1 MSDSLPPPAPPAPRP
16 RSGRRVFAA
25 GALSALLL
33 IGIIG
38 ASVVIGFR
46 LASDAEE
53 SNLVTPTSAAVKD
66 SEVAPNQST
75 GDLEHSASTTEPAS
89 TDTTVAATC
98 ARSSTTRSNA
108 DILFG
113 QVYFTVNSEVRDAD
127 FYGDRYEFVE
137 VRRQSLPLLTDSL
150 EGAVTAKRSST
161 PTLSS
166 GPDQRIALLESQIIA
181 DLKSLYSAIDDQRIK
196 DKLLDLKDALDER
209 LRLIDQLAAAS
220 GC

>member
-1 MSDSLPPPAPPAPRP
+1 
-16 RSGRRVFAA
+16 
-25 GALSALLL
+25 
-33 IGIIG
+33 
-38 ASVVIGFR
+38 
-46 LASDAEE
+46 
-53 SNLVTPTSAAVKD
+53 
-66 SEVAPNQST
+66 
-75 GDLEHSASTTEPAS
+75 
-89 TDTTVAATC
+89 
-98 ARSSTTRSNA
+98 
-108 DILFG
+108 
-113 QVYFTVNSEVRDAD
+113 VYFTVNSEVRDAD